1 MRSLAL
7 SLILAAAPSGAAFA
21 DDLQTIEV
29 EGQAAVQ
36 NNDIPQ
42 ARDRAIDDAKRKA
55 VERVGGASVYAESVT
70 QNFQL
75 VEDRV
80 YSRASG
86 FVKNYE
92 IKTEYKDQDTYVVK
106 LKATVDSKAVAENI
120 GQLFA
125 VKPRVIVLIAEQN
138 VGGGGFSYWW
148 GTQGFSS
155 EMDLMQTQL
164 ISQWQPHGFKF
175 VDPGAMRGKI
185 KVSKAMQRADL
196 DNGSAKLVAKDA
208 DADIAIVGKVVVT
221 DAGSVMEGTKM
232 RSFHAVGN
240 LRVLNV
246 DTGEILAVADDSA
259 VAPHIDGNVGGR
271 NAIKAL
277 ADKLSPT
284 LEKAIMAK
292 WTTEAANAQTIEV
305 VLKGAKSKQ
314 SGDDLKAMIQSSVRG
329 VERVDVRRKK
339 GDTTYLDVR
348 IKGSTQDLSS
358 ALDNK
363 KLGDLTLDVEEM
375 TKAKVVLTLKG
386 S

>member
-1 MRSLAL
+1 MRSL
-7 SLILAAAPSGAAFA
+7 LITVLCASGISGAAFA
-21 DDLQTIEV
+21 QTTETIEV
-29 EGQAAVQ
+29 EGMAAVQ

-42 ARDRAIDDAKRKA
+42 ARDRALDDAKRKA
-55 VERVGGASVYAESVT
+55 VERVAGAHVSAESIS

-86 FVKNYE
+86 FVKTYE
-92 IKTEYKDQDTYVVK
+92 IKTEYKDNETYIVK
-106 LKATVDSKAVAENI
+106 IKATVDAKAIADDLS
-120 GQLFA
+120 QLFS

-138 VGGGGFSYWW
+138 VGGAGFSYWW

-164 ISQWQPHGFKF
+164 ISQWQPKGYKF
-175 VDPGAMRGKI
+175 VDPGAMKGKI

-246 DTGEILAVADDSA
+246 DTGEILAVADETA
-259 VAPHIDGNVGGR
+259 VSPHIDGNVGGR

-277 ADKLSPT
+277 ADKLSPM
-284 LEKAIMAK
+284 LEKSIMAK
-292 WTTEAANAQTIEV
+292 WTQEAAGAQTIEV
-305 VLKGAKSKQ
+305 VVKGGLKPAQLNELKSLMQ
-314 SGDDLKAMIQSSVRG
+314 GQIRG
-329 VERVDVRRKK
+329 VERVDVRRKSK
-339 GDTTYLDVR
+339 DAIYLDVR
-348 IKGSTQDLSS
+348 VKGSSRDFSQ
-358 ALDNK
+358 ALEDK
-363 KLGDLTLDVEEM
+363 KIGDLNIDVEEM
-375 TKAKVVLTLKG
+375 TKAKVVLSLSK
-386 S
+386 